1 MKEKINVL
9 VLPSDKSGVGKF
21 RSIDPHVHLQNLY
34 PDDFHLDIDYEP
46 KINDPNYWKK
56 YQIVHVHRNI
66 GSNYDN
72 TPLIIRKLKS
82 LGIIVIVDIDDYW
95 LPTKEHPIHQI
106 IVQQKINEKIVA
118 NLKEADYVT
127 TTTDIFANEIRRFN
141 KNVVVFPNAI
151 NPKEPQFNQPTVE
164 SDRIRVGWL
173 GGSSHLHDLML
184 LQGFTQRNGKDINDK
199 IQYVICGFDTRG
211 TVTEINPQ
219 TGEQKRRDIL
229 PHETVWAKYEEIFTN
244 NYNLVDEDY
253 KKFLMEYKEQDY
265 VSNKELPYLRVWTK
279 PVTTYAM
286 NYSKFDISLAP
297 IKNHVFNRMKSQ
309 LKVIE
314 AGFYKKA
321 LIASEIG
328 PYTIDLKHCMKNGN
342 FVDGNAL
349 LVGEQR
355 NHSDWSKHIKK
366 LVQNPNLITDMGE
379 RLYETVKD
387 KYDLNT
393 VTKDRAE
400 FYKSLIK

>member
-393 VTKDRAE
+393 VTKNRAE